1 MSKTL
6 RTARLL
12 LAALPVALLG
22 APAAALAN
30 SNGGAAAPAAA
41 TVHRAHGARHVAL
54 ATWFGPGFYG
64 HETACGQVLTRTV
77 VGVANRTLP
86 CGTLVRFT
94 YGSRSETVP
103 VIDRGPYG
111 GIGASWD
118 LTAAAAEA
126 LGALDTIH
134 VTAAVVGRVPVTP
147 TLGASP
153 ASTEPN
159 APSGSA
165 ATAAGGATPG

>member
-1 MSKTL
+1 MPKTL

-12 LAALPVALLG
+12 LAAIPVAF
-22 APAAALAN
+22 AANAAAAAA
-30 SNGGAAAPAAA
+30 SSGGAAAPAPPAL
-41 TVHRAHGARHVAL
+41 HRAHGARHAAL

-64 HETACGQVLTRTV
+64 HETACGQILTPTV
-77 VGVANRTLP
+77 IGVANRTLP
-86 CGTLVRFT
+86 CGTLVRIT
-94 YGSRSETVP
+94 YAGRSVTVP

-118 LTAAAAEA
+118 LTAGAAQA

-147 TLGASP
+147 TLGKP
-153 ASTEPN
+153 AESAETG
-159 APSGSA
+159 APSGAA
-165 ATAAGGATPG
+165 ATLAGGASAG

>member
-1 MSKTL
+1 MRY
-6 RTARLL
+6 RTALIL
-12 LAALPVALLG
+12 SFALACAAPWVAVAAAESATG
-22 APAAALAN
+22 GTAAVASAPATKIRP
-30 SNGGAAAPAAA
+30 SGI
-41 TVHRAHGARHVAL
+41 

-64 HETACGQVLTRTV
+64 HETACGQILTRTV

-94 YGSRSETVP
+94 YSGRSVTVP

-147 TLGASP
+147 SLGAP
-153 ASTEPN
+153 ATSAEAG
-159 APSGSA
+159 APSGPSA
-165 ATAAGGATPG
+165 ALAGGATAG